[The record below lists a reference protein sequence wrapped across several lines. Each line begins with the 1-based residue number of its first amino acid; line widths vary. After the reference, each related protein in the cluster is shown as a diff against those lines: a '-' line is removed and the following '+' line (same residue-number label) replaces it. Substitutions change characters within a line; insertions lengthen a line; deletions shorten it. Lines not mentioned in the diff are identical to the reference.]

1 MPVPTIA
8 YLTDIYFGAGQIRS
22 LPEILKQFGIYRPL
36 VVTDRGLEELGM
48 VDRLNLSVAAV
59 FSEISTNPDEESV
72 VTGVQVFREHGC
84 DGVIALGGGSPMD
97 CAKCISLLMTHPEPL
112 GQYALIRGGIA
123 RITADKPP
131 LVAIPTTAG
140 TGSEVGRAALV
151 TMHGGT
157 KLGVISKHM
166 IPNAAL
172 CDPELTIDM
181 PSTLTAAT
189 GMDAISH
196 CVETFCSPKY
206 NPVADSIALD
216 GLARAWQNLPV
227 VMEQPNNLQARTE
240 MMMAA
245 LQGALAFQKGLG
257 LIHSLSHP
265 LGAIGDR
272 RLHHGTLNAV
282 FLPHVLRFNATSC
295 PEKIQRMAAAIG
307 VSGGVEELAEAFV
320 RLNLRIGMP
329 ANLREMGLT
338 EANFENIVE
347 AAIEDHSTPS
357 NPRELTI
364 ENCREVLQAAY

>member
-1 MPVPTIA
+1 MPAPTIA

-72 VTGVQVFREHGC
+72 VTGVQVFREHDC

-151 TMHGGT
+151 TMRGGT

-282 FLPHVLRFNATSC
+282 FLPHVLRFNASSC

-329 ANLREMGLT
+329 ASLREMGLT

-364 ENCREVLQAAY
+364 ENCREVLQSAY